1 MMNDR
6 RGPGQADAGLC
17 ARCAHVQIVTS
28 SRGSTFY
35 LCRLAAVDLRFPRYP
50 RIPVTECDG
59 FRHDSVPADPT
70 GEEENRRV
78 WVRIKGRMHTIEPAR
93 LKPGVT
99 TKSLPAEGD
108 QPGVESADTGLIR
121 GRALIF
127 WDPMSLPGTKFA
139 KKRDA
144 IDTDQI
150 TPAADCVS
158 ESLDTLDERW
168 KAGSF
173 RYLMPDF
180 RARVHSGQNFVI
192 AGDRF
197 AIGSSREMSPAGLK
211 GVAEEA
217 GLQMVVVCGH
227 NMGDIFRRNSFNL
240 GLHVVQSPEAVADAR
255 DDDEFNFDPVTRRLT
270 NETQGKS
277 YEPVPLSP
285 KEEEIRRSGGIFE
298 VGRRE
303 FRKSVLTRP
312 SIDWPDR
319 AAAEGM
325 TTTEQIIWAHR
336 VDKELKAR
344 DLKPGM
350 TLRVYAD
357 LLPASDGTA
366 PFSIHTFNQ
375 ITGGNVIDPR
385 QAAIAND
392 HFVFTGVEA
401 DDKQTS
407 IGREFARIHDIR
419 RPYYAT
425 PGDGIFHFYF
435 PEQGLV
441 MPGQFIPGADSHS
454 RAYGAYGAVGI
465 GVGSTTL
472 GFGWATGYIYFTLAK
487 ARRVTFKGRL
497 QAWVSGKDIVLE
509 LLRQWGAKQSQGMSV
524 ELVDADKQLPIAYRN
539 TIANMMAE
547 AEALNGIF
555 APDDITYDWYRRKG
569 VSELPYP
576 PIAPGGQAVYAIDES
591 IDLSSVRPM
600 IAKPF
605 SPGNAF
611 PAEEVARERVTFDK
625 AMIGS
630 CTNGSYD
637 DLLQAALV
645 LVGAR
650 SKGMKTVTREF
661 AIFPGSGGVKS
672 QIEQPDPRLGGESI
686 AEVFRS
692 VGGQIRESWC
702 GPCFGQGPDALT
714 AGQRAITSFNRN
726 WQNRMGLGGEGYLA
740 SPAVVAASALAGY
753 MAPPSELGLTWDA
766 EVYGV

>member
-1 MMNDR
+1 MHQIEPAQLK
-6 RGPGQADAGLC
+6 PGATRTSIGQDAVEPSAEQTDTNL
-17 ARCAHVQIVTS
+17 
-28 SRGSTFY
+28 
-35 LCRLAAVDLRFPRYP
+35 
-50 RIPVTECDG
+50 
-59 FRHDSVPADPT
+59 
-70 GEEENRRV
+70 
-78 WVRIKGRMHTIEPAR
+78 IKGR
-93 LKPGVT
+93 
-99 TKSLPAEGD
+99 
-108 QPGVESADTGLIR
+108 
-121 GRALIF
+121 ALVF
-127 WDPMSLPGTKFA
+127 WDPASLPGTKYA
-139 KKRDA
+139 KKLDA

-168 KAGSF
+168 KSGSF

-180 RARVHSGQNFVI
+180 RARVHRGENFVI

-217 GLQMVVVCGH
+217 GLQMVVVCGN
-227 NMGDIFRRNSFNL
+227 NMGDIFRRNAFNL
-240 GLHVVQSPEAVADAR
+240 GLHVVQSPEAVADAQ
-255 DDDEFNFDPVTRRLT
+255 DGDEFTFDPVTRQLQNVTRAKT
-270 NETQGKS
+270 YT
-277 YEPVPLSP
+277 PVPLSG
-285 KEEEIRRSGGIFE
+285 KEEEIRRSGGIFA

-303 FRKSVLTRP
+303 FRKSVITRP
-312 SIDWPDR
+312 SVDWPDR
-319 AAAEGM
+319 SDAEGM
-325 TTTEQIIWAHR
+325 TTTEQIVWAHR
-336 VDKELKAR
+336 VDKDLKPR
-344 DLKPGM
+344 DLKPGT

-366 PFSIHTFNQ
+366 PFAIHTFNQ
-375 ITGGNVIDPR
+375 ITGGNAIYPR

-401 DDKQTS
+401 DDKQTA
-407 IGREFARIHDIR
+407 IGREFARIHNIQK
-419 RPYYAT
+419 PYYAT

-487 ARRVTFKGRL
+487 QRRVIFRGRL
-497 QAWVSGKDIVLE
+497 QPWVSGKDIVLE
-509 LLRQWGAKQSQGMSV
+509 LLRRWGAKQSQGMSV
-524 ELVDADKQLPIAYRN
+524 ELVDADRQLPIAYRN

-555 APDDITYDWYRRKG
+555 AADEITYDWYRAKG
-569 VSELPYP
+569 IGELPYP
-576 PIAPGGQAVYAIDES
+576 PLAPGALGVYEIDETL
-591 IDLSSVRPM
+591 DLSDVRPM

-605 SPGNAF
+605 SPGNAY
-611 PAEEVARERVTFDK
+611 PAEEVAREHVTFDK

-645 LVGAR
+645 LRAAREQGA
-650 SKGMKTVTREF
+650 KKVEREF
-661 AIFPGSGGVKS
+661 AIFPGSGGVKR

-686 AEVFRS
+686 AGIFRS
-692 VGGQIRESWC
+692 VGGEIRQSWC
-702 GPCFGQGPDALT
+702 GPCFGQGPDALSK
-714 AGQRAITSFNRN
+714 GQRAITSFNRN

-740 SPAVVAASALAGY
+740 SPAVVAASALVGY
-753 MAPPSELGLTWDA
+753 MAPPSELGLEWDA
-766 EVYGV
+766 DKYGV